1 MNAATGAD
9 RESPAAP
16 RWRAGGWLD
25 GARPC
30 ATANRGPRPAQARID
45 LVVIH
50 SISLPPG
57 RFGGDAIERLFTNRL
72 DCDAHPY
79 FDRLRGLTVSSHF
92 VVRRGGE
99 VLQFV
104 GCDERAWHAGRSRWR
119 GRDDCNDFSIGIEL
133 EGLEGQAFMP
143 LQYDALVRLLHA
155 IAQRYPIEG
164 VAGHEHVAVLRK
176 LDPGAGFEW
185 RRLAAALGWRAA
197 RFPAGLITDA

>member
-1 MNAATGAD
+1 MSAATGAD
-9 RESPAAP
+9 PESPAAP

-79 FDRLRGLTVSSHF
+79 YARLRGLAVSSHF
-92 VVRRGGE
+92 VVRRDGG

-104 GCDERAWHAGRSRWR
+104 GCDERAWHA
-119 GRDDCNDFSIGIEL
+119 
-133 EGLEGQAFMP
+133 
-143 LQYDALVRLLHA
+143 
-155 IAQRYPIEG
+155 
-164 VAGHEHVAVLRK
+164 
-176 LDPGAGFEW
+176 
-185 RRLAAALGWRAA
+185 
-197 RFPAGLITDA
+197 